1 MYFMLLKKIVGIRR
15 GLMFSGLWGTVCG
28 TYFYSILSTIS
39 GSHHVHGN

>member
-1 MYFMLLKKIVGIRR
+1 MNLMLLKKIVGIRG
-15 GLMFSGLWGTVCG
+15 GLMFSG

>member
-15 GLMFSGLWGTVCG
+15 GLMFSG
-28 TYFYSILSTIS
+28 TYFYSILSAIS